1 MLARRLVLDEVP
13 WCDEATTL
21 RRSFRT
27 WKRTGTIGARRARR
41 ASLNTTHGAISILA
55 ILYFNMTPTD
65 AIITGSWRQLWTPK
79 ILPAK
84 SQGNCLRCIMTSSS
98 KEAQGA

>member
-13 WCDEATTL
+13 WCDEATSL
-21 RRSFRT
+21 RRCFRT
-27 WKRTGTIGARRARR
+27 WKRTGTIGARR
-41 ASLNTTHGAISILA
+41 ASLNTTHGAISILV

-65 AIITGSWRQLWTPK
+65 AIITGSWRQLQTPK

-84 SQGNCLRCIMTSSS
+84 SQGNFLRCIMISSS